1 MRIIT
6 GKARGMTLRTLEG
19 LATRPTAGV
28 VKEGMFSCIQF
39 ELHDRRVLDLFGGCG
54 QLALEALSRGAASAV
69 ICDSSREACAV
80 IKENAQ
86 KTRLM
91 PQCRI
96 LTADW
101 QEYVRGAKGRDRF
114 DLVLLDPPYA
124 EGILDEVLQALI
136 EAELLSE
143 DAIII
148 CESAKEGIPLPLVG
162 FRQKLH
168 RYGKTYVSVF
178 RHDEEEEEA

>member
-28 VKEGMFSCIQF
+28 VKEGMFSCVQF

-101 QEYVRGAKGRDRF
+101 QEYVRGARGRDRY

-148 CESAKEGIPLPLVG
+148 CESAKEGIPLPLIG

-168 RYGKTYVSVF
+168 RYGKTYVSDY
-178 RHDEEEEEA
+178 RREE